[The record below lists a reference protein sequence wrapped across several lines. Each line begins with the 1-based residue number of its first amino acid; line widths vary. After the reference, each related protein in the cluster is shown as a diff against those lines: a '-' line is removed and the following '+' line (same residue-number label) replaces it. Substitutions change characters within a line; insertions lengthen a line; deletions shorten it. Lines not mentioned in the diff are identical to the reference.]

1 MAAALTFDIDRSSPT
16 PLYFQLAQAIEG
28 AISGGSLPAGSRLEN
43 EILLAQRYGLSRPTV
58 RRAVQELVDK
68 GLLVRK
74 RGVGTQV
81 IQPHVRRSVELTSL
95 YDDLARAGEQPTT
108 EVLSLERIAAP
119 ADIAEEL
126 DLAVGAEIVVIRRLR
141 RSHDEPLAL
150 MTNHLPGRFH
160 PTIDDLT
167 ERGLYQ
173 YLRTQSVHL
182 RVAHQ
187 RIGARLARAEE
198 ARLLAEPPR
207 SALLTM
213 QRTAFDD
220 QGIAVEHGR
229 HVYRASRYDFETT
242 LVGR

>member
-1 MAAALTFDIDRSSPT
+1 
-16 PLYFQLAQAIEG
+16 
-28 AISGGSLPAGSRLEN
+28 
-43 EILLAQRYGLSRPTV
+43 V
-58 RRAVQELVDK
+58 
-68 GLLVRK
+68 
-74 RGVGTQV
+74 
-81 IQPHVRRSVELTSL
+81 
-95 YDDLARAGEQPTT
+95 
-108 EVLSLERIAAP
+108 
-119 ADIAEEL
+119 
-126 DLAVGAEIVVIRRLR
+126 
-141 RSHDEPLAL
+141 

-173 YLRTQSVHL
+173 YLRTQGVHL

-198 ARLLAEPPR
+198 ARLLDEPPR
-207 SALLTM
+207 AALLTM

-220 QGIAVEHGR
+220 QGVAVEHGR